1 MLHSKLKTKIF
12 PKVDNVLDKIASMM
26 PLFNLN
32 IILYDQEDYQEL
44 EKMNGIEVNIYLSNS
59 NIIKKLSE
67 SVREQVNNFVKPQR
81 RLELIQRL
89 KILQDNNMFNTNFG
103 NNSNNRLYTL
113 NNFGNHRRSIK
124 SSLLRSKNKNN
135 KNKTNT
141 EHLSSNNNS
150 DISNDSREQN
160 IQEYK
165 QLKKQINLLIDLQ
178 WWIIILM
185 RMKVEKILWD

>member
-124 SSLLRSKNKNN
+124 SSLLRSKNK
-135 KNKTNT
+135 KKT
-141 EHLSSNNNS
+141 
-150 DISNDSREQN
+150 
-160 IQEYK
+160 
-165 QLKKQINLLIDLQ
+165 
-178 WWIIILM
+178 
-185 RMKVEKILWD
+185 